1 MLNNVVLIGRL
12 TKDIELRYTPNGT
25 PTARFTLAVNRSYRN
40 DKGEYEADFIP
51 VVTWRKLAELCSQYI
66 GKGSL
71 VAVQGEIRTR
81 SYEKDG
87 TKHYVTEVLANTVKF
102 LDSKKKESAEND
114 IDLDAGFEDFVPVD
128 VDEDLPF

>member
-51 VVTWRKLAELCSQYI
+51 VVVWNKLAEHCSKYI

-71 VAVQGEIRTR
+71 VAVAGEIRTG
-81 SYEKDG
+81 SYEKNG
-87 TKHYVTEVLANTVKF
+87 VKHYTTDVYANEVVF
-102 LDSKKKESAEND
+102 LDSKKKEKALND
-114 IDLDAGFEDFVPVD
+114 VDFDKDFDDFVPVD
-128 VDEDLPF
+128 DEDLPF

>member
-1 MLNNVVLIGRL
+1 VQ
-12 TKDIELRYTPNGT
+12 
-25 PTARFTLAVNRSYRN
+25 TARFTVAVNRSYKN

-51 VVTWRKLAELCSQYI
+51 VVAWRKLAELCSQYVH
-66 GKGSL
+66 KGSL

-87 TKHYVTEVLANTVKF
+87 IKHYVTEVLANTVKF
-102 LDSKKKESAEND
+102 LDSKKKEAGNIEND
-114 IDLDAGFEDFVPVD
+114 DINLDAGFEDFVPVD